1 MSRVTFLYGEQALLN
16 EYNHRVAEKLNEKS
30 PETKRKSTSSVG
42 FTRGI
47 RQTMEDIVTYDP
59 FNSYLE
65 SPDGS
70 LFDTKKDFYRLISL
84 LLTDL
89 GLVFDIRSP
98 SPWRVIS
105 ELQNRDIIGESDSA
119 NLKVCLSIANEVR
132 LETYFA
138 NGGQKERFCPLPQSP
153 DTPEQ
158 STNDPIFRNLD
169 EDTLVCLLI
178 TGYDVHR
185 RCQEFC
191 LKYFQQDEMDAS
203 ILRNPSVSFPMAL
216 IKERLYS
223 RLQNYDKAS
232 ECLKSIS
239 KNSPEYDLRLNA
251 QAHYHKYNAE
261 WEKAIECY
269 EIALE
274 YSKDQIGHILLHRD
288 LANVLIQRLQFDKA
302 RYNLEKAMKVHD
314 EMFGE
319 GSETI
324 LLRDLMLELG
334 TLFHCLGDMQSA
346 IQTFQRVDQMQKRT
360 TRCTDIDM
368 IHLNIHM
375 ALSYSRLG
383 QDVRSLD
390 YLERA
395 LCFSHKAFGE
405 HTLISELLKIYQHAG
420 VVYTNCAR
428 YDEALSMLEQSLKLA
443 QSLYGDTA
451 HPSKIGPKK
460 IPVVP
465 VSYREKTRV
474 DWSEKTFLNKFF
486 HGFSGFVST
495 RFNNYCHNTRHFVT
509 LYDEPAAT
517 RRK

>member
-1 MSRVTFLYGEQALLN
+1 MSRVTLLYGEQALLD

-30 PETKRKSTSSVG
+30 PETRRKSASSVG
-42 FTRGI
+42 FIRGI
-47 RQTMEDIVTYDP
+47 RQMMEDIKTYDP

-70 LFDTKKDFYRLISL
+70 LFDTKKHFYRLISL

-89 GLVFDIRSP
+89 GMVFDIRSP

-105 ELQNRDIIGESDSA
+105 ELQNRDIIGESDRA

-138 NGGQKERFCPLPQSP
+138 NGGQKELFCPLPQSP

-178 TGYDVHR
+178 TSYDIHR
-185 RCQEFC
+185 RCRKFC
-191 LKYFQQDEMDAS
+191 SKYFQQDEVDAS

-239 KNSPEYDLRLNA
+239 KDSPEYDLRLNA
-251 QAHYHKYNAE
+251 QAYYHKYNRE

-269 EIALE
+269 ESILK
-274 YSKDQIGHILLHRD
+274 YSKDQITHIYCHRD
-288 LANVLIQRLQFDKA
+288 LANLLMQCLQFEKA
-302 RYNLEKAMKVHD
+302 KYNLEKAMKLHD
-314 EMFGE
+314 ERFGE

-324 LLRDLMLELG
+324 LLRDLTLELG
-334 TLFHCLGDMQSA
+334 TLFYFLEDMQSA
-346 IQTFQRVDQMQKRT
+346 IQMFQRVDQMQKRT

-395 LCFSHKAFGE
+395 LCLSHKAFGE

-443 QSLYGDTA
+443 ELLYGDTP
-451 HPSKIGPKK
+451 HQGKIGPKK

-465 VSYREKTRV
+465 VSYREKTSVGR
-474 DWSEKTFLNKFF
+474 SEKTFLNNSFM
-486 HGFSGFVST
+486 V
-495 RFNNYCHNTRHFVT
+495 
-509 LYDEPAAT
+509 LADL
-517 RRK
+517 